1 MTLEDFTAQL
11 NGSTF
16 WKEFTFSQNQ
26 FSPRPGEEVELADN
40 VVWLGETAFVI
51 QMKERERP
59 TDDPEVERRWFKNKV
74 RGKAISQIKDSIGFL
89 QEHESISITNGR
101 GRRYEVRGADI
112 RHLEKIVLYA
122 AGPSLPGECKAISY
136 HVSET
141 AGFVHIF
148 DRNDYSLVVKT
159 LAVPEEI
166 RRYLECRQ
174 KVLLTLAEARTSVV
188 EADVLAAYLSDE
200 ELPSPL
206 SHKALARL
214 VDDAEQTDISPIMNR
229 LADHI
234 QNPNDSSDYSRIL
247 LEFAKLPR
255 SAWRA
260 AKERLDLSIEMA
272 KGERFERPYRFY
284 FPATDCSFMF
294 SPFVPGKPTTGP
306 EGEQARTTGL
316 QNLTSIAK
324 YLSKAGKGVG
334 VLVSKDGDHLHLDWC
349 LIEEAWEI
357 APELD
362 AHLATNNLF
371 GSVREKK
378 IDGYYFVNE

>member
-51 QMKERERP
+51 QMKEREQP
-59 TDDPEVERRWFKNKV
+59 TDDPDVERRWFKNKV

-101 GRRYEVRGADI
+101 GRRYEVCGGDI

-122 AGPSLPGECKAISY
+122 AGPSLPDECKSVRY
-136 HVSET
+136 HVSGT

-159 LAVPEEI
+159 LAVPDEI
-166 RRYLECRQ
+166 RRYLEYRQ
-174 KVLLTLAEARTSVV
+174 KALLTLADTGTMVIES
-188 EADVLAAYLSDE
+188 DILGAYMSDE
-200 ELPSPL
+200 ELPSPA
-206 SHKALARL
+206 SHKALDRL
-214 VDDAEQTDISPIMNR
+214 FNDADQTDLSPVMNR

-234 QNPNDSSDYSRIL
+234 QNPDDSSDYSRIL
-247 LEFAKLPR
+247 LEFARLPR

-260 AKERLDLSIEMA
+260 AKERLDLSIEAA
-272 KGERFERPYRFY
+272 KSGRFERPYRFY

-294 SPFVPGKPTTGP
+294 SPFPPGKPTTGP
-306 EGEQARTTGL
+306 EGELARRTGL
-316 QNLTSIAK
+316 QNLTVAAK
-324 YLSKAGKGVG
+324 YMSKARRGIG
-334 VLVSKDGDHLHLDWC
+334 VLVSKDSEFLHLDWC
-349 LIEEAWEI
+349 LIDEAWEHD
-357 APELD
+357 PMLE
-362 AHLATNNLF
+362 AHLATNNPF
-371 GSVREKK
+371 RDVREKRV
-378 IDGYYFVNE
+378 DGYYFVNE